1 MRLPTKK
8 EKGILY
14 AFLLGIETLRCSAL
28 VLAALDEPEAPG
40 AKTTGCECSDKPYTV
55 TSVSESWTF
64 VLSRSGSLCCWFSC
78 RCWVGCWSRLF
89 CWCRFY
95 GWLSWSWI
103 CRRGCSRCRIGRC
116 RGSWSW
122 GCGRRCGRSG
132 CSRRRGSWS
141 RICWG
146 RSRRCGRRWS
156 GGSWCWSGRS
166 RCSGRRIGRS
176 WVSRCRVCWSGVGG
190 RWVGRSWLHNWLVL
204 SCCCVDVATVECC
217 SEVSPVVRHNNSRPR
232 TGSSA
237 VILHPGCT
245 TVI

>member
-1 MRLPTKK
+1 MMTQHPTLPTKK
-8 EKGILY
+8 EKGIRY
-14 AFLLGIETLRCSAL
+14 AFLLGIETLQCSAL

-40 AKTTGCECSDKPYTV
+40 AKTTGCECSNEPYAV
-55 TSVSESWTF
+55 TGVGESWTF

-78 RCWVGCWSRLF
+78 RCWVGCWCLLCSRSRLF

-95 GWLSWSWI
+95 SWLSWGRCSWSWVGRRRI
-103 CRRGCSRCRIGRC
+103 CRRG
-116 RGSWSW
+116 
-122 GCGRRCGRSG
+122 RR
-132 CSRRRGSWS
+132 RRRGSWS

-156 GGSWCWSGRS
+156 GCSWCWSGRS

-176 WVSRCRVCWSGVGG
+176 WVSWCRICGRRGG
-190 RWVGRSWLHNWLVL
+190 WGWLYNWLIL
-204 SCCCVDVATVECC
+204 SCCCINVATIECC
-217 SEVSPVVRHNNSRPR
+217 SEVGPVVRHNNSRPR